1 MATKTASMMAVTLTV
16 VVLVAVCCRCAF
28 AVGED
33 AESAFAEDLS
43 MGPDELTARPPWSS
57 DVPATDP
64 MVAGRQ
70 PSNKPAATNI
80 QKVVRTPK
88 AVNAMSA
95 MMMMMAAVSKNDT
108 ASADDSTWVP
118 DNTQPSSSSS
128 SPLSSSTGTTS
139 STYLSDLEWLLNVY
153 NPHQWNPSMLPA
165 ASKLSVQCRDTMK
178 VYLEALRQGSFW
190 AAKSKCRL

>member
-1 MATKTASMMAVTLTV
+1 MALTLSV
-16 VVLVAVCCRCAF
+16 VVLVVMCCCAF
-28 AVGED
+28 TVGED
-33 AESAFAEDLS
+33 TEPTFAEDLS

-57 DVPATDP
+57 DVPTVDP
-64 MVAGRQ
+64 MVVSHQ
-70 PSNKPAATNI
+70 PSNKPTATNI

-95 MMMMMAAVSKNDT
+95 MMMMMAAVSKNNT
-108 ASADDSTWVP
+108 ASTNDSALVDDSHST
-118 DNTQPSSSSS
+118 TFSSSS
-128 SPLSSSTGTTS
+128 SPLSSSAGTAS

-165 ASKLSVQCRDTMK
+165 ASKLSIQCRDSMK

-190 AAKSKCRL
+190 AAKSKCLYEL